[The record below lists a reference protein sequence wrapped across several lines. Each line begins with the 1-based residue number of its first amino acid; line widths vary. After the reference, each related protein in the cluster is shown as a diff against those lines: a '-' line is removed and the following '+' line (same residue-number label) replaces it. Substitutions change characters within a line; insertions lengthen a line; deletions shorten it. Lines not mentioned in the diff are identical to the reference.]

1 MNNPSNRDSEQS
13 PIPEA
18 EGGATNLDIQIV
30 KSCGDIIQEY
40 LQKNGDAVCRD
51 LRVFCKTKKPIQD
64 EIDSDKGMSE
74 GFRYW
79 FDIEEALEPKVP
91 ASLMA
96 GIPIA

>member
-1 MNNPSNRDSEQS
+1 M
-13 PIPEA
+13 
-18 EGGATNLDIQIV
+18 
-30 KSCGDIIQEY
+30 QEY
-40 LQKNGDAVCRD
+40 LQKNGDVACRD
-51 LRVFCKTKKPIQD
+51 LRVFCKNKKPIQD
-64 EIDSDKGMSE
+64 EIDSDKGMPE